1 MEKLTQPHSHENP
14 FRALSAWPFVV
25 GLPAVLIAVW
35 TVTARALMREPRP
48 GLVVAVVL
56 GAVVISLVCLV
67 CAFGFFIVT
76 PNHSRVLVLFGLYR
90 GTVRKA
96 GFYWTNPFTSKRMV
110 SLRAHNVA
118 SEKIKVNDLLGNPI
132 EIGAVIVWR
141 VKDTAQA
148 SFDVEDFAQYVDVQV
163 ETAIREI
170 AKGHPYDDG
179 QTEENP
185 ISLRG
190 DTSAVVEEL
199 KAELQARLERAG
211 IEVLEARISHLAYAP
226 EIASAML
233 QRQQATAIIAAR
245 QKIVEGA
252 VSIVEQ
258 ALADLGK
265 KQVIVLDDERKATLV
280 GNLLVVLCG
289 QSSVQPVLNAGSLYN

>member
-1 MEKLTQPHSHENP
+1 MDQHTQPNSRESS
-14 FRALSAWPFVV
+14 FRALNAWTFVV
-25 GLPAVLIAVW
+25 ALPATLIAVW
-35 TVTARALMREPRP
+35 VLAVLTSNPKPDPWILTLAILVS
-48 GLVVAVVL
+48 LVVF
-56 GAVVISLVCLV
+56 VCV
-67 CAFGFFIVT
+67 FGFFIVT
-76 PNHSRVLVLFGLYR
+76 PNHARVLVLFGRYR
-90 GTVRKA
+90 GSVRRE
-96 GFYWTNPFTSKRMV
+96 GFYWTNPFATKRTV

-148 SFDVEDFAQYVDVQV
+148 SFDVEDFEKYVDVQV

-170 AKGHPYDDG
+170 AKSHPYDDG
-179 QTEENP
+179 QAENHP

-199 KAELQARLERAG
+199 KTELQARLERAG

-265 KQVIVLDDERKATLV
+265 KHVVELDDERKATLV

-289 QSSVQPVLNAGSLYN
+289 QASVQPVLNTGGLYN

>member
-1 MEKLTQPHSHENP
+1 MEHSSQYRETP
-14 FRALSAWPFVV
+14 FRAQSAWPYVV
-25 GLPAVLIAVW
+25 GFPLLLVLIW
-35 TVTARALMREPRP
+35 TMLVKRGPLLDPWMLVTAILVT
-48 GLVVAVVL
+48 LVV
-56 GAVVISLVCLV
+56 LVCL
-67 CAFGFFIVT
+67 FGFFIVT
-76 PNHSRVLVLFGLYR
+76 PNHSRVMVLFGRYR
-90 GTVRKA
+90 GTVRRE
-96 GFYWTNPFTSKRMV
+96 GFYWTNPFTTKRSV

-141 VKDTAQA
+141 VSDTAQA
-148 SFDVEDFAQYVDVQV
+148 VFDVEDHEQYVDVQV

-170 AKGHPYDDG
+170 AKTHPYDDG
-179 QTEENP
+179 QVEDNP

-199 KAELQARLERAG
+199 KVELQARLQRAG

-258 ALADLGK
+258 ALSDLGK
-265 KQVIVLDDERKATLV
+265 RQVVALDDERKATLV

-289 QSSVQPVLNAGSLYN
+289 NSAPQPVLNTGGLYT

>member
-1 MEKLTQPHSHENP
+1 MEKKNQSHETSFN
-14 FRALSAWPFVV
+14 AVSAWPCVI
-25 GLPAVLIAVW
+25 GLPLVVVATW
-35 TVTARALMREPRP
+35 TLAARASAPRP
-48 GLVVAVVL
+48 SEPWYWIAAGLITLAAVVCVL
-56 GAVVISLVCLV
+56 
-67 CAFGFFIVT
+67 GFFIVT
-76 PNHSRVLVLFGLYR
+76 PNHSRVLVLFGRYR
-90 GTVRKA
+90 GSVRRE
-96 GFYWTNPFTSKRMV
+96 GFYWTNPFTSKRSV

-141 VKDTAQA
+141 VHDTAQA
-148 SFDVEDFAQYVDVQV
+148 TFDVEDFAKYVDVQV

-170 AKGHPYDDG
+170 AKTHHYDDG
-179 QTEENP
+179 QAENHP

-199 KAELQARLERAG
+199 KIELQARLERAG

-258 ALADLGK
+258 ALADLGRK
-265 KQVIVLDDERKATLV
+265 HVLELDDERKATLV

-289 QSSVQPVLNAGSLYN
+289 QVAPHPIINAGSLY

>member
-1 MEKLTQPHSHENP
+1 MEKQLHYQETP
-14 FRALSAWPFVV
+14 FRPFSAWPFVF
-25 GLPAVLIAVW
+25 GLPLALLAAWTFFIRRAVLHQQFEPWPFTGACLL
-35 TVTARALMREPRP
+35 TVI
-48 GLVVAVVL
+48 VFVL
-56 GAVVISLVCLV
+56 
-67 CAFGFFIVT
+67 AFGFFIVT
-76 PNHSRVLVLFGLYR
+76 PNHSRVLVLFGRYR
-90 GTVRKA
+90 GTVRTE
-96 GFYWTNPFTSKRMV
+96 GFYWTNPFTSRRSV

-141 VKDTAQA
+141 VHDTAQA
-148 SFDVEDFAQYVDVQV
+148 TFDVEDHEKYVDVQV

-170 AKGHPYDDG
+170 AKAHPYDDG
-179 QTEENP
+179 QTEEDS

-190 DTSAVVEEL
+190 DTSAVVGEL
-199 KAELQARLERAG
+199 KNELQERLQRAG

-265 KQVIVLDDERKATLV
+265 KRVIELDDERKATLV

-289 QSSVQPVLNAGSLYN
+289 QSAVQPVLNTGSLYT

>member
-1 MEKLTQPHSHENP
+1 MEKQLHYQETSFPP
-14 FRALSAWPFVV
+14 FSAWPFVF
-25 GLPAVLIAVW
+25 GLPLALVAAW
-35 TVTARALMREPRP
+35 TVFVRRVVQSHQFEPWLFA
-48 GLVVAVVL
+48 GACLLTAVVF
-56 GAVVISLVCLV
+56 VCV
-67 CAFGFFIVT
+67 FGFFIVT
-76 PNHSRVLVLFGLYR
+76 PNHSRVLVLFGSYR
-90 GTVRKA
+90 GTVRQE
-96 GFYWTNPFTSKRMV
+96 GFYWTNPFTSKRSV

-118 SEKIKVNDLLGNPI
+118 SEKIKVNDLIGNPI

-141 VKDTAQA
+141 VRDTAQA
-148 SFDVEDFAQYVDVQV
+148 TFDVEDHEKYVDVQV

-170 AKGHPYDDG
+170 AKKHPYDEG
-179 QTEENP
+179 QSEDP

-199 KAELQARLERAG
+199 KHELQERLQRAG

-265 KQVIVLDDERKATLV
+265 KHVVELDDERKATLV

-289 QSSVQPVLNAGSLYN
+289 QSAAQPVLNTGSLYT

>member
-1 MEKLTQPHSHENP
+1 MEKKLHYQETLSHP
-14 FRALSAWPFVV
+14 FSAWPFVF
-25 GLPAVLIAVW
+25 GPPL
-35 TVTARALMREPRP
+35 AL
-48 GLVVAVVL
+48 VAAW
-56 GAVVISLVCLV
+56 AVVIRRAVQSHLFEPWPFTGACLLTALVFV
-67 CAFGFFIVT
+67 CVFGFFIVT
-76 PNHSRVLVLFGLYR
+76 PNHSRVLVLFGRYV
-90 GTVRKA
+90 GTVREE
-96 GFYWTNPFTSKRMV
+96 GFYWTNPFTSKRSV

-141 VKDTAQA
+141 VHDTAQA
-148 SFDVEDFAQYVDVQV
+148 TFDVEDHEKYVDVQV

-170 AKGHPYDDG
+170 AKAHPYDDG

-190 DTSAVVEEL
+190 DTSAVVGEL
-199 KAELQARLERAG
+199 KDELQERLQRAG

-252 VSIVEQ
+252 VTIVEQ
-258 ALADLGK
+258 ALADLGR
-265 KQVIVLDDERKATLV
+265 KQVIELDSERKATLV

-289 QSSVQPVLNAGSLYN
+289 QSAVHPVVNTGGLYS

>member
-1 MEKLTQPHSHENP
+1 MKERAAFSMSGWIALGAGLAALVGAVAVAIAVATHGREAMPSALATIGLGLTGIMLL
-14 FRALSAWPFVV
+14 AGCTVV
-25 GLPAVLIAVW
+25 GPNEARVLTFFGKYIG
-35 TVTARALMREPRP
+35 TLREP
-48 GLVVAVVL
+48 GLRWVNPLAGKVL
-56 GAVVISLVCLV
+56 
-67 CAFGFFIVT
+67 
-76 PNHSRVLVLFGLYR
+76 
-90 GTVRKA
+90 
-96 GFYWTNPFTSKRMV
+96 V
-110 SLRAHNVA
+110 SLRTRNFETA
-118 SEKIKVNDLLGNPI
+118 KIKVNDLDGNPI

-141 VKDTAQA
+141 VRDTAQA
-148 SFDVEDFAQYVDVQV
+148 TFDVEDHEKYVDVQV

-170 AKGHPYDDG
+170 AKAHPYDDG
-179 QTEENP
+179 QVEDNP

-199 KAELQARLERAG
+199 KAELQARLQRAG
-211 IEVLEARISHLAYAP
+211 VEVLEARISHLAYAP

-252 VSIVEQ
+252 VSIVEH

-265 KQVIVLDDERKATLV
+265 KRVVELDDERKATLV

-289 QSSVQPVLNAGSLYN
+289 QASPQPVLNTGSLYN

>member
-1 MEKLTQPHSHENP
+1 MEKQTPSRETSFQV
-14 FRALSAWPFVV
+14 LSAWPFLI
-25 GLPAVLIAVW
+25 GLPISVIAAWAVAIRGSIGDPNPWLLVP
-35 TVTARALMREPRP
+35 TVLFT
-48 GLVVAVVL
+48 VVAVV
-56 GAVVISLVCLV
+56 CM
-67 CAFGFFIVT
+67 FGFFIVT
-76 PNHSRVLVLFGLYR
+76 PNHSRVLVLFGRYR
-90 GTVRKA
+90 GTVRKE
-96 GFYWTNPFTSKRMV
+96 GFYWTNPFTSKRQI
-110 SLRAHNVA
+110 SLRAHNMA

-141 VKDTAQA
+141 VQDTAQA
-148 SFDVEDFAQYVDVQV
+148 TFDVEDFEKYVDVQV

-170 AKGHPYDDG
+170 SKAHPYDDG

-199 KAELQARLERAG
+199 KTELQARLNRAG
-211 IEVLEARISHLAYAP
+211 VEVLEARISHLAYAP

-258 ALADLGK
+258 ALADLGR
-265 KQVIVLDDERKATLV
+265 KQVLVLDDERKATLV

-289 QSSVQPVLNAGSLYN
+289 QSGVQPVVNAGSLYN

>member
-1 MEKLTQPHSHENP
+1 METTQYRETP
-14 FRALSAWPFVV
+14 FRPTSAWPFVI
-25 GLPAVLIAVW
+25 GFPLVLIAAW
-35 TVTARALMREPRP
+35 TAFARVVFEQDRFAPWLFVCAC
-48 GLVVAVVL
+48 LLTVVA
-56 GAVVISLVCLV
+56 GVCS
-67 CAFGFFIVT
+67 FGFFIVT
-76 PNHSRVLVLFGLYR
+76 PNHSRVMVLFGRYR
-90 GTVRKA
+90 GSVRQE
-96 GFYWTNPFTSKRMV
+96 GFYWVNPFTTRRSV

-141 VKDTAQA
+141 VHDTAQA
-148 SFDVEDFAQYVDVQV
+148 TFDVEDHQKYVDVQV

-199 KAELQARLERAG
+199 KNELQLRLQRAG

-258 ALADLGK
+258 ALADLGRK
-265 KQVIVLDDERKATLV
+265 RVIELDDERKATLV

-289 QSSVQPVLNAGSLYN
+289 QSAVQPIVNAGSLYN

>member
-1 MEKLTQPHSHENP
+1 MEKQTPSRETSFQV
-14 FRALSAWPFVV
+14 LSAWPFLI
-25 GLPAVLIAVW
+25 GLPISVIAAWAVAIRGSIGDPNPWLLVP
-35 TVTARALMREPRP
+35 TVLFT
-48 GLVVAVVL
+48 VVAVV
-56 GAVVISLVCLV
+56 CM
-67 CAFGFFIVT
+67 FGFFIVT
-76 PNHSRVLVLFGLYR
+76 PNHSRVLVLFGRYR
-90 GTVRKA
+90 GTVRKE
-96 GFYWTNPFTSKRMV
+96 GFYWTNPFTSKRQI
-110 SLRAHNVA
+110 SLRAHNMA

-141 VKDTAQA
+141 VHDTAQA
-148 SFDVEDFAQYVDVQV
+148 TFDVEDFEKYVDVQV

-170 AKGHPYDDG
+170 SKTHPYDDG

-199 KAELQARLERAG
+199 KTELQARLNRAG
-211 IEVLEARISHLAYAP
+211 VEVLEARISHLAYAP

-258 ALADLGK
+258 ALADLGRK
-265 KQVIVLDDERKATLV
+265 HVLVLDDERKATLV

-289 QSSVQPVLNAGSLYN
+289 QSGVQPVVNAGSLYN

>member
-1 MEKLTQPHSHENP
+1 MEKRSQSQEIPHDPS
-14 FRALSAWPFVV
+14 SAWP
-25 GLPAVLIAVW
+25 
-35 TVTARALMREPRP
+35 
-48 GLVVAVVL
+48 AVVVLPLLPIVSWALVIFQRPTDPRLL
-56 GAVVISLVCLV
+56 GWSIFGASLLTVFSAVCIL
-67 CAFGFFIVT
+67 GFFIVT
-76 PNHSRVLVLFGLYR
+76 PNHSRVLVLFGRYR
-90 GTVRKA
+90 GTVRQE
-96 GFYWTNPFTSKRMV
+96 GFYWTNPFTSKREM

-141 VKDTAQA
+141 VHDTAQA
-148 SFDVEDFAQYVDVQV
+148 NFDVEDHEQYVDVQV

-170 AKGHPYDDG
+170 AKTHPYDDG
-179 QTEENP
+179 QAEDHP

-190 DTSAVVEEL
+190 DTSAVVVEL
-199 KAELQARLERAG
+199 KNELQERLQRAG

-265 KQVIVLDDERKATLV
+265 KQVITLDDERKATLV

-289 QSSVQPVLNAGSLYN
+289 QSAVQPVLNTGSLYT

>member
-1 MEKLTQPHSHENP
+1 MNTVNRSHELP
-14 FRALSAWPFVV
+14 FAASSAWPMVF
-25 GLPAVLIAVW
+25 GLPV
-35 TVTARALMREPRP
+35 
-48 GLVVAVVL
+48 
-56 GAVVISLVCLV
+56 VVIGAWIGAGTTKEPPLIIAAALLTVIAFVCL
-67 CAFGFFIVT
+67 FGFFVVT
-76 PNHSRVLVLFGLYR
+76 PNHSKLLVLFGSYR
-90 GTVRKA
+90 GTVRTP
-96 GFYWTNPFTSKRMV
+96 GFYWTNPFTSKATV

-141 VKDTAQA
+141 VRDTAQA
-148 SFDVEDFAQYVDVQV
+148 RFDVEDHEKYVDVQV

-179 QTEENP
+179 QSDKNE

-190 DTSAVVEEL
+190 DTSAVIEEL
-199 KAELQARLERAG
+199 KTELQARLDRAG

-233 QRQQATAIIAAR
+233 QRQQAVAIISAR

-258 ALADLGK
+258 ALTDLGK
-265 KQVIVLDDERKATLV
+265 HNVVHLDDERKATLV

-289 QSSVQPVLNAGSLYN
+289 NSAPQPVINTGGLYN

>member
-1 MEKLTQPHSHENP
+1 MERQVRSQETSFDAQ
-14 FRALSAWPFVV
+14 SAWPHVAGV
-25 GLPAVLIAVW
+25 PLVLVAVW
-35 TVTARALMREPRP
+35 TAAVREVRP
-48 GLVVAVVL
+48 WLFVVASVV
-56 GAVVISLVCLV
+56 SLVALV
-67 CAFGFFIVT
+67 WVFGFFIVT
-76 PNHSRVLVLFGLYR
+76 PNHSRVLVLFGRYR
-90 GTVRKA
+90 GTVRHE
-96 GFYWTNPFTSKRMV
+96 GFYWTNPFTSKHAL

-141 VKDTAQA
+141 VRDTAQA
-148 SFDVEDFAQYVDVQV
+148 TFDVEDHEKYVDVQV

-170 AKGHPYDDG
+170 AKAHPYDDG
-179 QTEENP
+179 QTDETS

-190 DTSAVVEEL
+190 DTAAVADEL
-199 KAELQARLERAG
+199 KVELQARLDRAG
-211 IEVLEARISHLAYAP
+211 IEVLEARVSHLAYAP

-258 ALADLGK
+258 ALADLGR
-265 KQVIVLDDERKATLV
+265 KQVIELDPERKATLV

-289 QSSVQPVLNAGSLYN
+289 QGSPQPVINTGSLYN